1 MQRIGDFTLTWGESL
16 RWDERRQRLY
26 FVDVLAET
34 LHWLE
39 GAEPPLE
46 TFKLPSR
53 PTGLVLTH
61 DHRLVVCLA
70 DGLHVVDPDART
82 CELLAAYPQEL
93 GARANDANADH
104 AGNLV
109 TGTLNLTPGPGSLW
123 HFSAGGGW
131 TKLYAPFGNANG
143 PVVLGAGGSET
154 LVFGDTLARKMYGFP
169 YDPAAPGVATP
180 ALMLDHGELGGAP
193 DGATADADGA
203 VWTTIVR
210 GGKLAR
216 VTAAGLD
223 RVVDVAAVNPS
234 DVTFGGADLDRLFV
248 TSIAVD
254 LGAGT
259 GDLAGALVSFDVG
272 VKGRPEARFRLGDQG

>member
-1 MQRIGDFTLTWGESL
+1 
-16 RWDERRQRLY
+16 
-26 FVDVLAET
+26 
-34 LHWLE
+34 
-39 GAEPPLE
+39 
-46 TFKLPSR
+46 
-53 PTGLVLTH
+53 VLTG
-61 DHRLVVCLA
+61 DHRLIVCLA
-70 DGLHVVDPDART
+70 DGLHLVDPDARS

-123 HFSAGGGW
+123 HFSAAGGW
-131 TKLYAPFGNANG
+131 TNLYAPFGNANG
-143 PVVLGAGGSET
+143 PVVLDAAGKQT

-169 YDPAAPGVATP
+169 YDPAAPSVAAP
-180 ALMLDHGELGGAP
+180 ALMLDHSELGGAP

-216 VTAAGLD
+216 VTGAGLD
-223 RVVDVAAVNPS
+223 RVLDLPMVNPS
-234 DVTFGGADLDRLFV
+234 DVTFGGAGLERLFV

-259 GDLAGALVSFDVG
+259 GDLAGALVSLDVG
-272 VKGRPEARFRLGDQG
+272 VKGRPEARFRLNQG